1 MQWEIFTTGGG
12 YYLSDVFNMLAAY
25 TSSGN
30 FRNLLSIGVV
40 IGVAWASINMAMG
53 GSIGSSLK
61 YVLVMVVVMGLT
73 LGPKSSVVIIDKTSG
88 PIPIYGI
95 VDNVPT
101 PVAML
106 GHYTSAVSYYLTGQM
121 ETLMSTPEDLTY
133 QKNGMMFGAS
143 LLAQASTWRAV
154 TPKIHEN
161 LVNFMQS
168 CVIDATNLGH
178 MDLELVA
185 TDGALESFITANMPA
200 SMAYYDVVENQT
212 KVCSAGWNNVK
223 TQIDNEVNAVLA
235 RKAAGIFQGSSGAG
249 AANIARLKGTLGDF
263 QSMMAMS
270 SASAVQTIKQAMYVN
285 AMDDGMMRFIANSG
299 NSAAMDIYQVARADI
314 QTRSS
319 YAAIGANAA
328 KWVPLLKIVFE
339 CLYYAA
345 FPLAVLMMMTPL
357 APAVLKGYMGGFVW
371 IAAWEPLSA
380 ILHSIVIK
388 ASTGFYRTAGAVTSD
403 GSVSDVVLSWANHY
417 GIRAVEQDVGTVAGF
432 LMMSVPFLATAIM
445 FGAGRMTG
453 MATSML
459 NVSQGAAIETGRE
472 AATGSIGLG
481 NMNMNNY
488 AANKMNLSSVVD
500 VGRETMTFDTGGIA
514 TRNMDGSY
522 GYAPGSA
529 VSTGGISSQLGSAVR
544 GEISTRAE
552 KARVAASSAASELGS
567 YITQGAGQ
575 LTSFGESV
583 TNGRQGSMSYG
594 WEGSSSERDSVSQS
608 YQRVQDFAQLHGI
621 TAQTA
626 MAVGLAANAGAGGK
640 VARAA
645 LSASANASAEMK
657 GISNDGWTELIKA
670 AETSGLTSDVARIS
684 STRTAATASTNDGTQ
699 TTASESKTFSLDEGE
714 RLAETYITRLEEAQN
729 YSRAESYVESAGSSF
744 DVGLN
749 QMVAGELG
757 ARGHSPLDVSRI
769 MNPKTDAEVAE
780 SREIVGSIVGKVTDQ
795 AVAAAPKD
803 PTADF
808 SAHTD
813 PDAFRRAPPREA
825 TLGALGNE
833 RVVNLDAERAN
844 AESTVSGYETDAQS
858 ENTGRLRY
866 QNERSAEVRGE
877 YNSAARSATEGADQ
891 TITGAMWG
899 RVTRMLNLDE
909 NDVVALRQAHPEAWS
924 SPGAALDYYGAN
936 PDKFQEVT
944 GRPFVDGDGLG
955 PSPDNRNAAHHPTPM
970 PAKDMTMPDRDV
982 MIRTVLGEAAG
993 EGMEGQAA
1001 VALVIRNRTDDER
1014 FPDTVGGVSL
1024 QPRQF
1029 SAWNGDGSGNRLI
1042 SQYQPGDE
1050 AYDRAA
1056 YVVDAVMGGYVPDF
1070 TDGAT
1075 HYYSPAGMK
1084 ALVDQGYQ
1092 RNMIPSWLQT
1102 ETANRDT
1109 LPVRIGGHVFT
1120 GQVKD
1125 GE

>member
-1 MQWEIFTTGGG
+1 
-12 YYLSDVFNMLAAY
+12 
-25 TSSGN
+25 
-30 FRNLLSIGVV
+30 
-40 IGVAWASINMAMG
+40 
-53 GSIGSSLK
+53 
-61 YVLVMVVVMGLT
+61 
-73 LGPKSSVVIIDKTSG
+73 
-88 PIPIYGI
+88 
-95 VDNVPT
+95 
-101 PVAML
+101 
-106 GHYTSAVSYYLTGQM
+106 
-121 ETLMSTPEDLTY
+121 
-133 QKNGMMFGAS
+133 
-143 LLAQASTWRAV
+143 
-154 TPKIHEN
+154 
-161 LVNFMQS
+161 
-168 CVIDATNLGH
+168 
-178 MDLELVA
+178 ELVA
-185 TDGALESFITANMPA
+185 TDGALESFITANMPE
-200 SMAYYDVVENQT
+200 SMAYYDAVENQT
-212 KVCSAGWNNVK
+212 KVCSAGWNNIK
-223 TQIDNEVNAVLA
+223 TQIDNDVNAVLA
-235 RKAAGIFQGSSGAG
+235 RKAAGIFQGGDQELSGRG

-345 FPLAVLMMMTPL
+345 FPLTLLMMMTPL

-488 AANKMNLSSVVD
+488 AGNKMNLSSVVD

-552 KARVAASSAASELGS
+552 NARVAASSAASELGS

-608 YQRVQDFAQLHGI
+608 YQRVEDFAQQHNI
-621 TAQTA
+621 TTDTA
-626 MAVGLAANAGAGGK
+626 MAVGLAGNAGAKLDVG
-640 VARAA
+640 AA
-645 LSASANASAEMK
+645 SIGASASASSSLK
-657 GISNDGWTELIKA
+657 GISQDSWMELVKA

-684 STRTAATASTNDGTQ
+684 SSRTAATASTNDGTQ
-699 TTASESKTFSLDEGE
+699 TTASEGKSFSLDEGE

-780 SREIVGSIVGKVTDQ
+780 
-795 AVAAAPKD
+795 
-803 PTADF
+803 
-808 SAHTD
+808 
-813 PDAFRRAPPREA
+813 
-825 TLGALGNE
+825 
-833 RVVNLDAERAN
+833 
-844 AESTVSGYETDAQS
+844 
-858 ENTGRLRY
+858 
-866 QNERSAEVRGE
+866 
-877 YNSAARSATEGADQ
+877 
-891 TITGAMWG
+891 
-899 RVTRMLNLDE
+899 
-909 NDVVALRQAHPEAWS
+909 
-924 SPGAALDYYGAN
+924 
-936 PDKFQEVT
+936 
-944 GRPFVDGDGLG
+944 
-955 PSPDNRNAAHHPTPM
+955 
-970 PAKDMTMPDRDV
+970 
-982 MIRTVLGEAAG
+982 
-993 EGMEGQAA
+993 
-1001 VALVIRNRTDDER
+1001 
-1014 FPDTVGGVSL
+1014 
-1024 QPRQF
+1024 
-1029 SAWNGDGSGNRLI
+1029 
-1042 SQYQPGDE
+1042 
-1050 AYDRAA
+1050 
-1056 YVVDAVMGGYVPDF
+1056 
-1070 TDGAT
+1070 
-1075 HYYSPAGMK
+1075 
-1084 ALVDQGYQ
+1084 
-1092 RNMIPSWLQT
+1092 
-1102 ETANRDT
+1102 
-1109 LPVRIGGHVFT
+1109 
-1120 GQVKD
+1120 
-1125 GE
+1125 